1 MTLFSIPQ
9 VTNRRIVKFVEALWR
24 FIFYSLF
31 CVVGYYAL
39 FVPETVIWMKDTAHY
54 FLDWP
59 SHELLPAVDFY
70 YQIELGCYIHQLL
83 WTEVSRSDAVE
94 MIVHHIVTILLI
106 VFSYHTN
113 FTRFGA
119 TILFLHDISD
129 VFLEFAKVLNYTSKG
144 RGNRWIKQYSVVDA
158 LFVLFAVTFLVT
170 RLYMYPKYI
179 LWTVV
184 VHGIDKYGC
193 DFLGCYVFIGLLTA
207 LQLLHIFWFY
217 LILRMVIKLMST
229 GIQEDER
236 SDAEDEDI
244 SNEFN
249 EGEFERTASLKDD
262 DDKKKK
268 KDK

>member
-1 MTLFSIPQ
+1 
-9 VTNRRIVKFVEALWR
+9 VTKRRVVKFVEALWR
-24 FIFYSLF
+24 FIFYSVF
-31 CVVGYYAL
+31 CIVGYRAL

-54 FLDWP
+54 FLEWP
-59 SHELLPAVDFY
+59 SHQLLPSVDFY

-129 VFLEFAKVLNYTSKG
+129 VFLEFAKVLNYSSTG
-144 RGNRWIKQYSVVDA
+144 RGNRWIKSYNLVDA
-158 LFVLFAVTFLVT
+158 VFVLFAVTFLVT
-170 RLYMYPKYI
+170 RLYLYPKYI

-193 DFLGCYVFIGLLTA
+193 DFMGCYVFIGLLTA
-207 LQLLHIFWFY
+207 LQLLHVFWFY

-229 GIQEDER
+229 GIEGDER

-244 SNEFN
+244 SEDFK
-249 EGEFERTASLKDD
+249 EGDD
-262 DDKKKK
+262 VGDSIVESKKSK
-268 KDK
+268 